1 MAQTTSDQINTCPFL
16 GLSNDNTSHMAFMS
30 PENCCHHCKPIVPIK
45 LEHQNDYCLDTNFL
59 TCPVYTNKEGGH
71 MPPNL
76 IYSENAGSMKI
87 GRRLLWAG
95 LILAGIAAAA
105 ALLFF
110 VLANAKQPGNSP
122 SNLISIN
129 SIQTLTTI
137 ANFSPLPTATAVLI
151 ATDSIIIISNTETA
165 FPAITATVSPF
176 PTLTLTAPTSN
187 IQETNTA
194 PVSPSHTASTTSI
207 QTPLPHSLEVPI
219 GRGQLFI
226 IHKVV
231 NGENL
236 STLAETYNTSLEAI
250 MAVNYQLNVP
260 IKIDAVIIIPLQKKD
275 TQGLS
280 IFEPYQ
286 VTATQITA
294 ETLANELDTDS
305 LLFKYVNDLKD
316 GDLLHRGDWILVPR

>member
-1 MAQTTSDQINTCPFL
+1 
-16 GLSNDNTSHMAFMS
+16 
-30 PENCCHHCKPIVPIK
+30 
-45 LEHQNDYCLDTNFL
+45 
-59 TCPVYTNKEGGH
+59 
-71 MPPNL
+71 MPPDL
-76 IYSENAGSMKI
+76 IYSEKAGSMRI

-95 LILAGIAAAA
+95 LILAGIAAAT
-105 ALLFF
+105 LLFF
-110 VLANAKQPGNSP
+110 MFENAEQSGNSP

-129 SIQTLTTI
+129 SIQTLTAI
-137 ANFSPLPTATAVLI
+137 ANSSSLPTSTAALT
-151 ATDSIIIISNTETA
+151 ATDSINIISNTETA

-176 PTLTLTAPTSN
+176 PTLTLTSPTSN
-187 IQETNTA
+187 VTQTNTA
-194 PVSPSHTASTTSI
+194 PVSPSLTASPTSM
-207 QTPLPHSLEVPI
+207 QTPSPHSLDVPV

-226 IHKVV
+226 IHKVI

-236 STLAETYNTSLEAI
+236 STLADTHSTSLEAI

-294 ETLANELDTDS
+294 EALANELDTDS

-316 GDLLHRGDWILVPR
+316 GDLLHQGDWILVPR

>member
-1 MAQTTSDQINTCPFL
+1 MAKTTSDQINTCPFL
-16 GLSNDNTSHMAFMS
+16 GLNNDNTSHMAFTS

-59 TCPVYTNKEGGH
+59 TCPVYTDQEGRR
-71 MPPNL
+71 MPPDL
-76 IYSENAGSMKI
+76 IYSEKAGSMRI

-95 LILAGIAAAA
+95 LILAGIAAAT
-105 ALLFF
+105 LLFF
-110 VLANAKQPGNSP
+110 MFENAEQSGNSP

-129 SIQTLTTI
+129 SIQTLTAI
-137 ANFSPLPTATAVLI
+137 ANSSSLPTSTAALT
-151 ATDSIIIISNTETA
+151 ATDSINIISNTETA

-176 PTLTLTAPTSN
+176 PTLTLTSPTSN
-187 IQETNTA
+187 VTQTNTA
-194 PVSPSHTASTTSI
+194 PVSPSLTASPTSM
-207 QTPLPHSLEVPI
+207 QTPSPHSLDVPV

-226 IHKVV
+226 IHKVI

-236 STLAETYNTSLEAI
+236 STLADTHSTSLEAI

-294 ETLANELDTDS
+294 EALANELDTDS

-316 GDLLHRGDWILVPR
+316 GDLLHQGDWILVPR